1 MNGEQ
6 KSRAS
11 KLVKKLAAALAVGLI
26 YLIFVRITGRRIPCV
41 FYELSGKYCPGCGIT
56 RMFVALSRLDLAAAA
71 DYNLLALILLLPLFP
86 GFGPCLLAG
95 FLVALMGVWLFASYR
110 IRFHVALDDPCYGA
124 ACAWA
129 EILFLLAWLAVV
141 RLL

>member
-26 YLIFVRITGRRIPCV
+26 YLIFVRVTGRHIPCV

-71 DYNLLALILLLPLFP
+71 DYNLLALTLLPAAIAVGAVKSVRYIRRGECRGSKLETAAYVLVLV
-86 GFGPCLLAG
+86 FGVVFAVLRNMPQYG
-95 FLVALMGVWLFASYR
+95 FLA
-110 IRFHVALDDPCYGA
+110 P
-124 ACAWA
+124 
-129 EILFLLAWLAVV
+129 
-141 RLL
+141 

>member
-1 MNGEQ
+1 MKGEQ

-26 YLIFVRITGRRIPCV
+26 YLIFVRVTGRRIPCV

-71 DYNLLALILLLPLFP
+71 DYNLLALTLLPAAIAVGAVKSVRYIRRGECRGSKLETA
-86 GFGPCLLAG
+86 GYVLVLVFGVVFAVLRNMPQYG
-95 FLVALMGVWLFASYR
+95 FLA
-110 IRFHVALDDPCYGA
+110 P
-124 ACAWA
+124 
-129 EILFLLAWLAVV
+129 
-141 RLL
+141 